1 MLVKLAAVVLLSLTL
16 AQAFPSCGGGS
27 EGEILVIGYV
37 EAKRL
42 ERAVGA
48 FYLVINSHEYDV
60 PEAFWRQVDLG
71 DLVRWD
77 GLTWTV
83 VRRAGAIRTPV
94 NSAAPFAP
102 S

>member
-1 MLVKLAAVVLLSLTL
+1 MPVKLAAVVLLSLTL
-16 AQAFPSCGGGS
+16 AQGFPGCGGGS

-60 PEAFWRQVDLG
+60 PEAFWRQVNLG
-71 DLVRWD
+71 DLVKWD

-83 VRRAGAIRTPV
+83 VRRA
-94 NSAAPFAP
+94 AAVSIPAASHAP
-102 S
+102 LATA